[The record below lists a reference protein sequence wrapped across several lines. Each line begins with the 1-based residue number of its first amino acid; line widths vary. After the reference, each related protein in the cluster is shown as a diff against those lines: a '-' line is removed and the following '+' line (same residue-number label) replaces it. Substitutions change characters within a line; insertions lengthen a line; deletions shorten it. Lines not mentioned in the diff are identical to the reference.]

1 LYSLG
6 RIAQEQMCSCRREA
20 RTTFFLTLRSAV
32 VALNV
37 ALLVNVMKKNQEK
50 GFVIRISL
58 FS

>member
-1 LYSLG
+1 
-6 RIAQEQMCSCRREA
+6 
-20 RTTFFLTLRSAV
+20 V